1 MIGLLTMKGLAE
13 GPFHLETIV
22 VADHLLI
29 TIVLIINLIGDTMTT
44 AVVVHQAA
52 MKTTRMSLDSGEP
65 TGANEPARR
74 DRRRHD
80 DLVQREDVRRPAEG
94 RNNKIHLSGSRLA
107 KGKMKL
113 LLATRAPALMSVIT
127 GT

>member
-1 MIGLLTMKGLAE
+1 MEPAAEHSHSALGPITAMIGLLTMKGLAE

-52 MKTTRMSLDSGEP
+52 MKTTRMSLES
-65 TGANEPARR
+65 
-74 DRRRHD
+74 
-80 DLVQREDVRRPAEG
+80 RPAQTNLLVE
-94 RNNKIHLSGSRLA
+94 IAVAMIISCSV
-107 KGKMKL
+107 KMCVVPLRVVTTKH
-113 LLATRAPALMSVIT
+113 I
-127 GT
+127 